1 MGRTPLTNLRD
12 LFLLRKDFAVEI
24 PVTEFAGRSWLRV
37 SIQGYNNRQ
46 DVTRLVTALKELIG

>member
-1 MGRTPLTNLRD
+1 MTNLRD

-24 PVTEFAGRSWLRV
+24 PVTGFSGRSWLRV

>member
-24 PVTEFAGRSWLRV
+24 PVTGFSGRSWLRV